1 MTHSPRYARLAA
13 FALGSLWPAV
23 VIACP
28 VCGGGGDSPRSQLA
42 FFNTTILLSL
52 LPLGMIGGGVLW
64 LRRDGRD
71 FLAEEFEDRDALT
84 PIEPGPRTDPPD
96 LHLVPPGDGEGSPE

>member
-1 MTHSPRYARLAA
+1 MKRSKPWVHASA
-13 FALGSLWPAV
+13 FALGTLWPA
-23 VIACP
+23 IALSCP

-64 LRRDGRD
+64 LRHDARD
-71 FLAEEFEDRDALT
+71 FLSGEFEERDAHPPAEEQAPELRLMRADPED
-84 PIEPGPRTDPPD
+84 
-96 LHLVPPGDGEGSPE
+96 